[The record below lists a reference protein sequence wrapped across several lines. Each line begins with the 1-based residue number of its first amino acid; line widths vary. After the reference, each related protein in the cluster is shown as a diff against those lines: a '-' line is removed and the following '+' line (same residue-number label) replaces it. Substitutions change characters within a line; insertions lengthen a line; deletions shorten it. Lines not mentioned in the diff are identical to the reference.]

1 MRNASLPVTLIVVG
15 AAWLLWYFR
24 LFPDI
29 DWLIAAGLIA
39 GGIAIFILDRITKT
53 SVVTG
58 PILIAVGIAWVLHDR
73 WHVSWFVLLP
83 TLLII
88 LGILMLIAR
97 LPAHSGAAGARRRQD
112 GLTMLLQG
120 CVPLRD
126 PSGSA

>member
-73 WHVSWFVLLP
+73 WHISWFVLLP

-97 LPAHSGAAGARRRQD
+97 LPAIPEQPGRAAGKT
-112 GLTMLLQG
+112 G
-120 CVPLRD
+120 
-126 PSGSA
+126 